1 MNRGWLRDGLLLVC
15 LLSLAGCG
23 GGSVPFVA
31 PARQAALE
39 ANRKGLDYE
48 ARGDQKRAL
57 AAFAEAQRLSASIE
71 YSDGS
76 VVSLINLARLQ
87 RRSGDLAAAQ
97 TSIERAALLAGPGT
111 PRFAEV
117 AFEGAL
123 LALAQQRLEL
133 AENLARQAAGAES
146 GGGRGRCLNLLARVQ
161 LQRGNLSGA
170 AASAG
175 EAQELNRAAGDRGE
189 QANALRLLAEI
200 ALRGGDTAAARTR
213 FGEALALDQEAG
225 LSSRIAADL
234 RGLARCAAAAGQVT
248 EEAVYLRR
256 AFEVSLNGGDRVAAA
271 ADLERLAALYRSAG
285 ETERAAALE
294 GERAILLQ
302 GAAGFSP

>member
-1 MNRGWLRDGLLLVC
+1 MNRGWLHNGLLLVW

-23 GGSVPFVA
+23 GGSAAFVS

-111 PRFAEV
+111 LHFAEV

-123 LALAQQRLEL
+123 LAVAQQRLEL
-133 AENLARQAAGAES
+133 AEKLANQAAEAES
-146 GGGRGRCLNLLARVQ
+146 GEGRGRCLNLLARVQ
-161 LQRGNLSGA
+161 LQRDNLAGA
-170 AASAG
+170 ATSAG
-175 EAQELNRAAGDRGE
+175 EALELSRVAGNRGE

-200 ALRGGDTAAARTR
+200 ALRGGSIAVARTR
-213 FGEALALDQEAG
+213 FDEALVLDREAG
-225 LSSRIAADL
+225 LSARIAADL
-234 RGLARCAAAAGQVT
+234 RGLARCAAANGQVA
-248 EEAVYLRR
+248 EETGYLRR

-271 ADLERLAALYRSAG
+271 TDLERLAALYRAAG
-285 ETERAAALE
+285 EIERAAALE
-294 GERAILLQ
+294 RERATLLQ
-302 GAAGFSP
+302 GEAGFSP